1 MMADWFNSK
10 DTSMIYT
17 SVSCEFTPL
26 LSYSVIATS
35 AVSGLECRPFRV
47 AKYCRKQK
55 NTKRKNCNYLYTLQ
69 SIHASTMYRI
79 CMFEMFSCVNSTGQ
93 RPSPL
98 ELRNCRLHSS
108 KRPCRCIHRRK
119 DK

>member
-55 NTKRKNCNYLYTLQ
+55 YQKK
-69 SIHASTMYRI
+69 
-79 CMFEMFSCVNSTGQ
+79 
-93 RPSPL
+93 
-98 ELRNCRLHSS
+98 EL
-108 KRPCRCIHRRK
+108 
-119 DK
+119 